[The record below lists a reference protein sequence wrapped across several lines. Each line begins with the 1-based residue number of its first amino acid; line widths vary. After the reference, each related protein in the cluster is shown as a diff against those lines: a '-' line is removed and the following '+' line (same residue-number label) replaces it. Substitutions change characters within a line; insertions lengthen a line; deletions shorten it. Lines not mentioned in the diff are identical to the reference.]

1 MTAVNAAEKFFSE
14 DKDRPFEA
22 KESLIHCSAIVFT
35 QSRLLFYR

>member
-22 KESLIHCSAIVFT
+22 KESLIHCSATVSAQT
-35 QSRLLFYR
+35 RPLFCR